1 MRAVKSAQAKLLRRK
16 LFARMALILAAFTA
30 VFLVACV
37 YLYQYAFPAIGN
49 AIADATANEF
59 AITQDELD
67 AMYSSAT
74 VSSLDSWQVYAVGDG
89 TYAAR
94 DLGVYYAAKE
104 LKTPLVVG
112 VYLVVCIGILF
123 STINRSIRYFDELSA
138 AVAGQFSDRGKPVEL
153 PDDLRIVRS
162 ELEEIRLRSLAD
174 EVVAKMAEQ
183 RKNELVAYLAHDTRT
198 PLTSVLGYLSLLR
211 DTPSLPEAQR
221 VEFAGIAYEKAE
233 RLGGL
238 IDEFF
243 EITRYNLQS
252 VSIERETVDI
262 AFFCRQVA
270 DEFFPEAE
278 ARGVKL
284 SVEATKGETFF
295 VDPDKFARALS
306 NVVRNAIAF
315 AERGSTIPITATVEG
330 GRAVIEVE
338 NRGRE
343 ISPAHLQS
351 IFEKFYREDA
361 ARSTNRGGAGL
372 GLAIAKEIVAAHGGD
387 IAARSDR
394 GVTVFTLAVPA
405 ARESAQS

>member
-1 MRAVKSAQAKLLRRK
+1 MSAFKSAQAKLLRRK
-16 LFARMALILAAFTA
+16 LLARMAVVLGAFTVVYA
-30 VFLVACV
+30 TLVLAS
-37 YLYQYAFPAIGN
+37 YQFVFPALGN
-49 AIADATANEF
+49 GIASATSDTMFLSEDELRRLYDDADATK
-59 AITQDELD
+59 
-67 AMYSSAT
+67 
-74 VSSLDSWQVYAVGDG
+74 LDSWSVLPVGDG
-89 TYAAR
+89 TYEVR
-94 DLGVYYAAKE
+94 NLETYYA
-104 LKTPLVVG
+104 LKNLKAPLVIG
-112 VYLVVCIGILF
+112 VYLLGCICILF
-123 STINRSIRYFDELSA
+123 AFVNRSLRYFDALSS
-138 AVAGQFSDRGKPVEL
+138 AVAEQFADRGKAVEL

-162 ELEEIRLRSLAD
+162 ELNEIRLRSLAD
-174 EVVAKMAEQ
+174 EVAAKMAEQ

-211 DTPSLPEAQR
+211 DTPSLSDAQR
-221 VEFAGIAYEKAE
+221 VEFAGIAYEKAD

-252 VSIERETVDI
+252 VSIERETVGI

-278 ARGVKL
+278 ARGVKID
-284 SVEATKGETFF
+284 VKAPKGETFF

-315 AERGSTIPITATVEG
+315 AERGSTVRIEASVEDGTVQ
-330 GRAVIEVE
+330 IEVE

-372 GLAIAKEIVAAHGGD
+372 GLAIAKEIATAHGGD
-387 IAARSDR
+387 IAARSEH
-394 GVTVFTLAVPA
+394 GLTVFALTVPA
-405 ARESAQS
+405 AREG

>member
-1 MRAVKSAQAKLLRRK
+1 M
-16 LFARMALILAAFTA
+16 
-30 VFLVACV
+30 
-37 YLYQYAFPAIGN
+37 
-49 AIADATANEF
+49 
-59 AITQDELD
+59 
-67 AMYSSAT
+67 
-74 VSSLDSWQVYAVGDG
+74 
-89 TYAAR
+89 
-94 DLGVYYAAKE
+94 
-104 LKTPLVVG
+104 
-112 VYLVVCIGILF
+112 
-123 STINRSIRYFDELSA
+123 
-138 AVAGQFSDRGKPVEL
+138 
-153 PDDLRIVRS
+153 
-162 ELEEIRLRSLAD
+162 
-174 EVVAKMAEQ
+174 
-183 RKNELVAYLAHDTRT
+183 
-198 PLTSVLGYLSLLR
+198 LGYLSLLR

-278 ARGVKL
+278 ACGVKL

-405 ARESAQS
+405 AREG

>member
-1 MRAVKSAQAKLLRRK
+1 MSAVKSAQAKLLRRK
-16 LFARMALILAAFTA
+16 LFARMAVILAVFTA
-30 VFLVACV
+30 VFVAVCL
-37 YLYQYAFPAIGN
+37 YLYQYGFPAVGN
-49 AIADATANEF
+49 AFANATAEEII
-59 AITQDELD
+59 ITEAELET
-67 AMYSSAT
+67 MYDNAGASG
-74 VSSLDSWQVYAVGDG
+74 LDSWELHPMGDG
-89 TYAAR
+89 TYSAR
-94 DLGVYYAAKE
+94 DLGAYYALKD

-123 STINRSIRYFDELSA
+123 STINRSIKYFDELSA
-138 AVAGQFSDRGKPVEL
+138 AVAGQFADRGKPVEL

-162 ELEEIRLRSLAD
+162 ALEELRLRSLAD
-174 EVVAKMAEQ
+174 EVAAKMAEQ

-211 DTPSLPEAQR
+211 DTPSLPQEQR

-252 VSIERETVDI
+252 VSIERETVGI

-278 ARGVKL
+278 ARGVKIE
-284 SVEATKGETFF
+284 VTAPKGETFF

-315 AERGSTIPITATVEG
+315 AEQGSTILIAATVED

-372 GLAIAKEIVAAHGGD
+372 GLAIAKEIVGAHGGD

-394 GVTVFTLAVPA
+394 GITVFTLAVPA
-405 ARESAQS
+405 AREG